1 MSTLHWTQCD
11 TVLWDIAV
19 VHKFNSEKA
28 VFDKNEEF
36 TLAEELLLRPA
47 YELKFCKCVRFD
59 LIFFLSHCCAIH
71 LKKWSYTMCLTENG
85 ALEVAFRI

>member
-59 LIFFLSHCCAIH
+59 LIFFF
-71 LKKWSYTMCLTENG
+71 CLIVVQYIWKN
-85 ALEVAFRI
+85 EVTQCVWPKMVL